1 MVRVEDVA
9 PVPLGDGQVRISV
22 RAAAVNYP
30 DVLLVA
36 NEYQIKVPTPFIPG
50 SEFAGVVAEVAAGVT
65 APVVGDRVMGTS
77 LVGAFAEEVIFR
89 GVLQRHFIERF
100 GLWRGIVFV
109 GIIWAAFHFYGDSY
123 RGLGDLEI
131 VYSLFSRVLFC
142 LILGFI
148 LAWLTL
154 RSKSLIPATLA
165 HGMNNVFAYS
175 KPEASFPGRHWV
187 YLGLLALLAYVLFR
201 YWPVETKPDEL
212 SSPPAEATATEA
224 AV

>member
-1 MVRVEDVA
+1 MEGLQEMHLD
-9 PVPLGDGQVRISV
+9 
-22 RAAAVNYP
+22 
-30 DVLLVA
+30 
-36 NEYQIKVPTPFIPG
+36 IPG
-50 SEFAGVVAEVAAGVT
+50 GAPADGNSFEHYFGAPEQWMVA
-65 APVVGDRVMGTS
+65 
-77 LVGAFAEEVIFR
+77 LFVGAFAEEVIFR
-89 GVLQRHFIERF
+89 GVVQRHFIERF

-123 RGLGDLEI
+123 RGLGDLEV

-148 LAWLTL
+148 LAWLSL
-154 RSKSLIPATLA
+154 RSKSLIPPTLA

-175 KPEASFPGRHWV
+175 KPQASFPGRHWV